1 MLARI
6 YGGDGVMDVA
16 KTFGNAIL
24 TAEQA
29 WRAAEHILLVT
40 FPVVQDPKLLL
51 RVLEHLDKAARTT
64 ISTILKREYLY
75 KRIRL
80 SGEGAHNKE
89 LFFQVCRHQYGV
101 SEEDATLLSE
111 VLDLGKR
118 HKASGVELSQRKKVV
133 ILDDE
138 LGSVEITAKHLQQ
151 TSQAVRRL
159 QLQLQ
164 GKLREFG
171 EPHTSFS

>member
-1 MLARI
+1 VSL
-6 YGGDGVMDVA
+6 A
-16 KTFGNAIL
+16 KTFGDAIL

-29 WRAAEHILLVT
+29 WRAADHILLVT

-64 ISTILKREYLY
+64 ISTVLKLEYLY
-75 KRIRL
+75 KRVRL
-80 SGEGAHNKE
+80 SRKGARNKD
-89 LFFQVCRHQYGV
+89 LFFQVCRYQYRV
-101 SEEDATLLSE
+101 SEEDSILLSE
-111 VLDLGKR
+111 VLDLSKR
-118 HKASGVELSQRKKVV
+118 HRASGVEFSQRKKVV
-133 ILDDE
+133 ILDDD
-138 LGSVEITAKHLQQ
+138 LGSMEITAPYLQR

-164 GKLREFG
+164 GKIREFG